1 MLCLAT
7 PGPGT
12 WQKPLQFSILDWLC
26 GGQAG
31 CAGQTSE
38 AAHRGFCSNYYSGDS
53 CLEQVASLPALV
65 APKPPVLSLALQ
77 VAEPAITQ
85 NPTTGGV
92 LFMDTQEMSLV
103 ASENHCL
110 WLDLVRTQT
119 YCKQL

>member
-1 MLCLAT
+1 MLCLE
-7 PGPGT
+7 
-12 WQKPLQFSILDWLC
+12 PLQFSILDWLC
-26 GGQAG
+26 GGQAS

-38 AAHRGFCSNYYSGDS
+38 AAHRGLHSNYYSGHS
-53 CLEQVASLPALV
+53 CSEQVASLPALV
-65 APKPPVLSLALQ
+65 APKPPPVLRLALQ

-119 YCKQL
+119 YCRQP

>member
-38 AAHRGFCSNYYSGDS
+38 AAHHGFCSNYYSEAPAWSKWPLSQPWWPPSPPSSG
-53 CLEQVASLPALV
+53 LPCKLQSQQLHRT
-65 APKPPVLSLALQ
+65 PQPVVFFLWTHRKCHLLLRK
-77 VAEPAITQ
+77 ITAF
-85 NPTTGGV
+85 G
-92 LFMDTQEMSLV
+92 
-103 ASENHCL
+103 
-110 WLDLVRTQT
+110 WI
-119 YCKQL
+119 